1 LDLHVGKC
9 KTTIFFRLCHPVE
22 FSYMSRDVVFDRD
35 ESINSLG
42 VIMNSKMSFAEHK
55 NVTVGEVSAIPE
67 V

>member
-1 LDLHVGKC
+1 
-9 KTTIFFRLCHPVE
+9 
-22 FSYMSRDVVFDRD
+22 MSRDVVFDRD